1 MFQSNYDRLGRGFW
15 EHAALAY
22 LVGDDFGRM
31 LGYRTDHPGSAP
43 KLHTVTLRK
52 TLGLG
57 DGLFIVGAHQRFVS
71 IEVTVIAYTVSA
83 VIRHHRAARR
93 PGDVSHSLKRAAVA
107 ACRARRISRSRSIP
121 GWVPFASFRRRCASW
136 IRRWSSGG
144 AVGLKRRCCCIA
156 RSFPLKVRR
165 ERYRASHR
173 R

>member
-83 VIRHHRAARR
+83 VIRHQERHTLTYRGRPWPAFQLFRLVRADIGR
-93 PGDVSHSLKRAAVA
+93 SSLH
-107 ACRARRISRSRSIP
+107 
-121 GWVPFASFRRRCASW
+121 
-136 IRRWSSGG
+136 
-144 AVGLKRRCCCIA
+144 L
-156 RSFPLKVRR
+156 
-165 ERYRASHR
+165 
-173 R
+173 